1 MGRSIEKVEYMK
13 MVEVQKRSNWCVP
26 QHLHCNS
33 YCWWMRP
40 NYWFD
45 YQIGPDLDYL
55 QYLHWK
61 SEFPLEWVSELFRV
75 IKWCKMEKKNFEIF
89 IIIFIQILLE
99 GCTFTILI
107 SHGLKIIQSSVMII
121 YVFLYFFSKHF
132 FYSGGDFRLLEKNP
146 HAFSYVTPFSLLI
159 IPIKQPSM
167 SRFLYISEFCVNFTP
182 KKRRQYLNF
191 YKS

>member
-1 MGRSIEKVEYMK
+1 MDEAKLLVWLPNWAGPRLLTIFALKVWVSARMGFTAFQSYK
-13 MVEVQKRSNWCVP
+13 MV
-26 QHLHCNS
+26 
-33 YCWWMRP
+33 
-40 NYWFD
+40 
-45 YQIGPDLDYL
+45 YL
-55 QYLHWK
+55 
-61 SEFPLEWVSELFRV
+61 
-75 IKWCKMEKKNFEIF
+75 EKKNFEIF

-159 IPIKQPSM
+159 IPIKQLSM
-167 SRFLYISEFCVNFTP
+167 SIFLYISEFCVNFTP